1 MVSRGNNKE
10 IEKGK
15 HILFTNKFVIQTRIV
30 LICKRN
36 DLPIAVQ

>member
-1 MVSRGNNKE
+1 MKRLEKE
-10 IEKGK
+10 K

-30 LICKRN
+30 LICERN

>member
-1 MVSRGNNKE
+1 MVSRGK
-10 IEKGK
+10 IKRLKKGK
-15 HILFTNKFVIQTRIV
+15 HILFTNKFVIKTRIV

>member
-1 MVSRGNNKE
+1 MVSRGNIKRM
-10 IEKGK
+10 EKGK
-15 HILFTNKFVIQTRIV
+15 HIVFTDKFVIQTRIV

>member
-1 MVSRGNNKE
+1 M
-10 IEKGK
+10 EKGK
-15 HILFTNKFVIQTRIV
+15 DIVFTDKFVIQTRIV